1 MLTIHP
7 PTLIKTNDHVRIQAT
22 FETEAGNKELWFS
35 VPNTYS
41 AYLLEDR
48 GDAFLVG
55 LLLLAM
61 KNGWDIK
68 INCPIS
74 ERLYYTLTNYLIKA
88 LHLAMPHLKEIN
100 LFPKELDSSQV
111 EQANGVGTGF
121 SGGVDSFFT
130 IYEHHHSTCP
140 ESFRLTHFVYHNVG
154 SHGDF
159 GGDATRTLFQKRLEL
174 VKPFAE
180 EVQLPLIEIDSNISE
195 ILQMDYVPTHT
206 IRNAAAIL
214 VLQGLF
220 RYYYYSSGRQF
231 KDFEL
236 SPTIGASYDI
246 LSLNMLSTE
255 SLDFFSAGSAFSRFE
270 KTEAITNYEPTYRHL
285 NVCTS
290 NAANCSV
297 CPKCLRTQLTLE
309 ATGKLEFYKEVF
321 DLSKYKNARTAY
333 LAEVLAT
340 MHHDDYAAEIIKEL
354 RVRGIEI
361 PTAAYF
367 RAPLLRSMH
376 SLKQSG
382 RKMLKKKNMRKEGS

>member
-7 PTLIKTNDHVRIQAT
+7 PTLIKVNNHVRIQAA

-41 AYLLEDR
+41 SYLLEHR

-88 LHLAMPHLKEIN
+88 LHLAMPHLKEIS
-100 LFPKELDSSQV
+100 LFPKELDSSRIT
-111 EQANGVGTGF
+111 QANGVGTGF

-130 IYEHHHSTCP
+130 IYEHLHLSCP

-159 GGDATRTLFQKRLEL
+159 GGDATRALFQKRLEL

-180 EVQLPLIEIDSNISE
+180 EVQLPLIEVDSNISDV
-195 ILQMDYVPTHT
+195 LQMDYVPTHT

-290 NAANCSV
+290 DAANCSV
-297 CPKCLRTQLTLE
+297 CPKCLRTQLSLE
-309 ATGKLEFYKEVF
+309 TTGKLEEYKDVF

-340 MHHDDYAAEIIKEL
+340 MHQDDYAAEIIQEVKQ
-354 RVRGIEI
+354 RGIEI
-361 PTAAYF
+361 PSTAYL
-367 RAPLLRSMH
+367 RAPLLRSTY
-376 SLKQSG
+376 SLKHSA
-382 RKMLKKKNMRKEGS
+382 RKMLKKNDIRKEGS